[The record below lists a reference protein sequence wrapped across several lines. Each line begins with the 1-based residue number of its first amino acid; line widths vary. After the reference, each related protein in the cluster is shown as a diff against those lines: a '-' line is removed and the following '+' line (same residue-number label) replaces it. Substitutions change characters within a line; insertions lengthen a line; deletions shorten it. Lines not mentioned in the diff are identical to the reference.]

1 MPVPAADARI
11 VLTTTGSR
19 DEAEQI
25 AHSLVE
31 ERLAA
36 CVNIVPGLT
45 SVYRWKGDTE
55 TAEEFL
61 LIVKSVAANLDRI
74 ESTLR
79 RLHSYEL
86 PEFLVLTPESAGKSY
101 LNWLLL
107 ETTPQR

>member
-1 MPVPAADARI
+1 MPVPAADTRI